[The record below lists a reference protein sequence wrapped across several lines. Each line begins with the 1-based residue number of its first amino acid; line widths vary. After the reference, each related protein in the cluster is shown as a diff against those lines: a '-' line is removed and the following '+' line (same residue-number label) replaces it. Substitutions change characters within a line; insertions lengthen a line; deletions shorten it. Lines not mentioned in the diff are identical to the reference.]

1 MVVRIICSSILQIWY
16 VEVRISRSISE
27 GWNSRYREWTVF
39 YIMSKKHYWQ
49 QFITWLMF
57 LSPGDFAI
65 LLTSGLSF
73 CRALVFNFLSSL
85 TAMIGLYVG
94 LGVSADPQVRNW
106 IFAVTAGMFLYIS
119 LVDMVSPIVYYIE
132 ETPKNP
138 LGKHAYSKILKILLP
153 KKMKMIRKKIL
164 IFFLFLL
171 ITWIVGTRKNR
182 LDKAGLTCTHN
193 LCFRAEIRKIMCT
206 PVNPSFNIY
215 KRGLMGSKL

>member
-1 MVVRIICSSILQIWY
+1 MPKHENLTTGKKILWKRGEGAISPLFHNIFNISLISRIQLHIYLLNMVVRIICSSILQIWY

-27 GWNSRYREWTVF
+27 GWNSRYRESTEF
-39 YIMSKKHYWQ
+39 YIMSQKHYWQ
-49 QFITWLMF
+49 QFITWLLF

-132 ETPKNP
+132 ETPKN
-138 LGKHAYSKILKILLP
+138 L
-153 KKMKMIRKKIL
+153 
-164 IFFLFLL
+164 
-171 ITWIVGTRKNR
+171 
-182 LDKAGLTCTHN
+182 
-193 LCFRAEIRKIMCT
+193 
-206 PVNPSFNIY
+206 
-215 KRGLMGSKL
+215 